1 MMDQVSEIVE
11 RLCGVVPDRRPGSS
25 GNDDAVDYVAG
36 RFRAA
41 GWDVSLS
48 EFACLDWV
56 GGNGEA
62 TIGAESVPLVP
73 SPYGLGVDATGPVR
87 IVTRK
92 QDLLGSDLDGSVLVV
107 AGDLVSEP
115 LTPKAYPFYGSDEH
129 TAIVATLETARP
141 VAIVAVTGKHPALC
155 GALDPFPW
163 IEDGDFEIP
172 VAAVRLSD
180 AGILLESEGK
190 RARISIEA
198 RRIRS
203 TARNVVARRGPSDR
217 RLVVCAHIDAK
228 PGTPGAVDNAAGVA
242 ALVMLAD
249 RLRRD
254 HDLSVGV
261 ELLAVNGE
269 DHFAGPGE
277 VAWLEANEGR
287 LDTIELFINI
297 DGAGYREGATAF
309 SFYNVDTQRADTAR
323 ETFSDFDDLVEGPQ
337 WYQSDHAIFAMRG
350 RPALAFTTEL
360 VEEMLAELFHADTD
374 TPDQVEPARI
384 VSIANAIETLIT
396 NW

>member
-1 MMDQVSEIVE
+1 MMDRVREIVE
-11 RLCGVVPDRRPGSS
+11 QLCRVVPDRRPGSS
-25 GNDDAVDYVAG
+25 GNGDAVDYVAR
-36 RFRAA
+36 RFREA

-56 GGNGEA
+56 GGEGEV
-62 TIGAESVPLVP
+62 TIGAESVRLVP
-73 SPYGLGVDATGPVR
+73 SPYGLGVDAAGPVR
-87 IVTRK
+87 IATRK
-92 QDLLGSDLDGSVLVV
+92 QDLSSGDIGDSVLVV

-129 TAIVATLETARP
+129 TAIIEALEVAQP
-141 VAIVAVTGKHPALC
+141 IAIVSVTGKHPALC

-172 VAAVRLSD
+172 AAAVRPSD
-180 AGILLESEGK
+180 AGVLLESEGK
-190 RARISIEA
+190 RAGISIEA
-198 RRIRS
+198 RRIPS
-203 TARNVVARRGPSDR
+203 NARNVVARRGPSDR
-217 RLVVCAHIDAK
+217 RLVVCAHIDTK

-242 ALVMLAD
+242 ALVTLAD
-249 RLRRD
+249 QLG
-254 HDLSVGV
+254 HDRELSVGV

-269 DHFAGPGE
+269 DHFAAPGE

-309 SFYNVDTQRADTAR
+309 SFYNVDPQRADTTR
-323 ETFSDFDDLVEGPQ
+323 EAFTRFDDLVEGPQ
-337 WYQSDHAIFAMRG
+337 WFQSDHAIFAMGG

-360 VEEMLAELFHADTD
+360 VKEMLAELFHADTD
-374 TPDQVEPARI
+374 TPDHIEPARI
-384 VSIANAIETLIT
+384 VNIATAMETLIT
-396 NW
+396 DW